1 MKAFDRKLPPVL
13 ARLHCLPFDYD
24 EGEGIDFEPYEQFES
39 AKETTGWLRAWTG
52 NAEVEGREFR
62 IFGQDGTGGYAAFW
76 LVREGQPLPEQPIVF
91 FGSEGELGVVARDLS
106 DYLWLL
112 AGGLGPYEAV
122 ANEVKAGSGKKNA
135 AFTDFAMKHAPE
147 AKKSPSA
154 VVRAARKEFPDFE
167 KTIRALCR

>member
-13 ARLHCLPFDYD
+13 ARLHRLPFDDD

-39 AKETTGWLRAWTG
+39 ARETTGWLRAWTG
-52 NAEVEGREFR
+52 NEEVEGGEFR
-62 IFGQDGTGGYAAFW
+62 IFGQ
-76 LVREGQPLPEQPIVF
+76 
-91 FGSEGELGVVARDLS
+91 
-106 DYLWLL
+106 
-112 AGGLGPYEAV
+112 EAV
-122 ANEVKAGSGKKNA
+122 GKEVKAGSGKKNA

-167 KTIRALCR
+167 KTIRALRR